1 MIFDKI
7 KVGRGKHCCGWR
19 YFFLSNKTKNTKTSM
34 KRRVIKILKRDN
46 DDLLLKVSSKTKRNE
61 MCNFFFVNDS
71 FLSTHLDI
79 SLTQVHEFHFNL

>member
-46 DDLLLKVSSKTKRNE
+46 DDLL
-61 MCNFFFVNDS
+61 
-71 FLSTHLDI
+71 
-79 SLTQVHEFHFNL
+79 